1 MNIKQIIAEEARL
14 MLLEND
20 LVDSL
25 EQLPEEELVAAIKK
39 LIPLVTSG
47 LPKYIA
53 QEAPVAE
60 GIKGALAKTL
70 INLPGGR
77 DLGAMYLAAID
88 RATPA
93 AIRVAFLV
101 ALANLVSPVDLGT
114 ILSGG
119 LLDMLG
125 PLTALDDILL
135 IRKVLQM
142 MKSEGLPSERHH
154 DKLDQL
160 AGSDP
165 RQLEEPANV
174 DGQPEE
180 PLNERKI
187 RKSAIYKII
196 QEELEVVLTNEEAE
210 EFFDLNMATLLD
222 EMMSEEEEPEKKS
235 KKREPR
241 VSLRPRQIRPAW
253 EYRHTPPKYLRR
265 VAKPAP
271 KPRDKLRLLK
281 APPQWLGKINK

>member
-1 MNIKQIIAEEARL
+1 MGRQF
-14 MLLEND
+14 
-20 LVDSL
+20 
-25 EQLPEEELVAAIKK
+25 KK
-39 LIPLVTSG
+39 LIPLVASG

-142 MKSEGLPSERHH
+142 MKREGLPSERHH

-160 AGSDP
+160 AGAAAP
-165 RQLEEPANV
+165 RQLEEPANI
-174 DGQPEE
+174 DDQPEE
-180 PLNERKI
+180 TLNERKI
-187 RKSAIYKII
+187 SKSTIYKI
-196 QEELEVVLTNEEAE
+196 N
-210 EFFDLNMATLLD
+210 
-222 EMMSEEEEPEKKS
+222 
-235 KKREPR
+235 
-241 VSLRPRQIRPAW
+241 
-253 EYRHTPPKYLRR
+253 
-265 VAKPAP
+265 
-271 KPRDKLRLLK
+271 
-281 APPQWLGKINK
+281 